1 MSVADNIKYLR
12 KKRKM
17 TQKELAEK
25 SGLAVITIQ
34 QYEAGKYNPKPE
46 AVIKLCVGLD
56 CRITDIIDDEQKKYY
71 RIFDNMHIAS
81 VSSDDIILIEPDI
94 FEYNRIIDKQKSGD
108 GYTPHDIRF
117 ISDYIKNNSLVR
129 EQFVISGLK
138 SFEKN
143 MHDIHNAYDLLND
156 EGRKK
161 AAEQI
166 EMLSKIPEYQK
177 EPETKTAAPERE
189 PQDGETDTH

>member
-1 MSVADNIKYLR
+1 
-12 KKRKM
+12 
-17 TQKELAEK
+17 
-25 SGLAVITIQ
+25 
-34 QYEAGKYNPKPE
+34 
-46 AVIKLCVGLD
+46 
-56 CRITDIIDDEQKKYY
+56 
-71 RIFDNMHIAS
+71 
-81 VSSDDIILIEPDI
+81 
-94 FEYNRIIDKQKSGD
+94 
-108 GYTPHDIRF
+108 
-117 ISDYIKNNSLVR
+117 
-129 EQFVISGLK
+129 
-138 SFEKN
+138 